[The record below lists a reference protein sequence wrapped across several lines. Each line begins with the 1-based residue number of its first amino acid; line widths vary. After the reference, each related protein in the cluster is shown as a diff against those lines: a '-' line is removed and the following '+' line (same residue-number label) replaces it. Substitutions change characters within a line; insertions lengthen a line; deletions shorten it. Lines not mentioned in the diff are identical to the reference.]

1 MVGGTVTVL
10 IPSIPPR
17 TRMLNRALVSVLN
30 QMRMPDRIVVSIDH
44 DRKGSAANRNQVLAT
59 VDTDWVAF
67 LDDDDEFLPQHLLT
81 LLQNSDEADVIYA
94 GCTVIGPHGEE
105 IPDREEW
112 GRFGKIFDADR
123 LRKKSY
129 LPITSL
135 VRMELARQSSFVRP
149 TGSVY
154 DDWGFYLGLLDM
166 DARFLHVPQK
176 TWVWHHHG
184 TNTQGLPNRW

>member
-44 DRKGSAANRNQVLAT
+44 DRKGSAANRNQVVAT